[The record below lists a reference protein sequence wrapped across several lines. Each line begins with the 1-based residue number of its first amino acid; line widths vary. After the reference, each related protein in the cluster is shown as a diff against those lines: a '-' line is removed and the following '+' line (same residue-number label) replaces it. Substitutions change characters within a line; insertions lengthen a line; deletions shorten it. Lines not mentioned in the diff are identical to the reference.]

1 MEDNEDGENPV
12 DVSDWLSKID
22 HETCSL
28 DVSNLSLAD
37 ALGAAIIRSLPATL
51 LNLELGGNSFSS
63 MTVRALAALLKQNTS
78 LEYISLDSNPLNY
91 IESLDMLAES
101 LGENTG
107 LRTFSLRRCGISE
120 KGCAAL
126 SKALQSNTTLLKL
139 DIEYNNCAES
149 DALSIKEHL
158 SRNSKKY
165 NDELAVEAKTREA
178 ESNET
183 LLKLQEQE
191 RIEKE
196 KDTVQWMADEKA
208 KREESRRVEMK
219 RQQAKELKEQAYKQR
234 MAEINMMEEER
245 KAASKKKGKKGK
257 KAKKK
262 KK

>member
-1 MEDNEDGENPV
+1 
-12 DVSDWLSKID
+12 
-22 HETCSL
+22 
-28 DVSNLSLAD
+28 
-37 ALGAAIIRSLPATL
+37 
-51 LNLELGGNSFSS
+51 
-63 MTVRALAALLKQNTS
+63 
-78 LEYISLDSNPLNY
+78 
-91 IESLDMLAES
+91 MLAES
-101 LGENTG
+101 LGENTV

-158 SRNSKKY
+158 SRNNKKY
-165 NDELAVEAKTREA
+165 NDELAVEAKAREA
-178 ESNET
+178 ESNES
-183 LLKLQEQE
+183 LLKLQEQA

-245 KAASKKKGKKGK
+245 KASSKKKKGK